1 MECVMWSQCFAA
13 YQCFYL
19 VFSPYVLSFL
29 YPPSSLVNSL
39 YWLPMHLMP
48 KGNYAAGTATAAS
61 YLILPKRSTGAG
73 NKHCRQKSFPDPLFE
88 MVQSITQF
96 SIPHSQEES
105 ENACLSFTAFF
116 FPSPR
121 MPLEMRCLIAVAVAA
136 AAIEISAK
144 SKYSLHCNRMKKC
157 LLSRHMGAVLLA
169 GA

>member
-1 MECVMWSQCFAA
+1 
-13 YQCFYL
+13 
-19 VFSPYVLSFL
+19 
-29 YPPSSLVNSL
+29 
-39 YWLPMHLMP
+39 MHLMP
-48 KGNYAAGTATAAS
+48 QGDYAAGTATAAS
-61 YLILPKRSTGAG
+61 YLILPKGSAGAG
-73 NKHCRQKSFPDPLFE
+73 NKHFRQKSFPDPLFE

-105 ENACLSFTAFF
+105 ENACLPFLYRLFF

-144 SKYSLHCNRMKKC
+144 SKYSLHCNRMKKG
-157 LLSRHMGAVLLA
+157 LLSRHMEAVLLA